1 MSVESVLR
9 SRDILAGAGLKAWLR
24 LLLDEEEKMLNAI
37 LFLLK
42 LLKGKLKNNYRYGT
56 EE

>member
-24 LLLDEEEKMLNAI
+24 LLLEEEEKMLNAI

-42 LLKGKLKNNYRYGT
+42 LLKGKLKNNYRY
-56 EE
+56 